1 MNTFL
6 LYFLGA
12 AALAGAVLGARA
24 YVIHLQKERD
34 RLKAENDKLRENL
47 DTANKRIEALATL
60 NTATANADKK
70 ADDERKTL
78 DETPDTGLAGRAN
91 GLFGR

>member
-1 MNTFL
+1 MNTIL
-6 LYFLGA
+6 LYLVGA

-24 YVIHLQKERD
+24 YVIHLQKERA
-34 RLKAENDKLRENL
+34 RLKAENDGLRENL
-47 DTANKRIEALATL
+47 DTANKRIEALAAL

-70 ADDERKTL
+70 ADDERKKA
-78 DETPDTGLAGRAN
+78 DETPDAGLAGRAN